1 MPRRKQAKRITMKD
15 IRSILRL
22 TFEQG
27 LSVREVSERLRIGK
41 TAVSTYLHRARQA
54 GICMWPIPV
63 AYDDDRQLE
72 KLLFKQAG
80 RPPQDTQ
87 EPDFSY
93 VSRELKR
100 KGVTLT
106 LLWQEYRAAHP
117 NGYGYTWF
125 CTNFAAYEQTVSP
138 RYRNRHEAGATMQ
151 TDYAGHTVPLVS
163 PQTGEIRQAQ
173 IFVAVLPASNLI
185 FSYASESQKL
195 PDWIEGQKRALNY
208 FGGVTKAIVCDNL
221 KSGVAVALWFEPTI
235 TATFEAFSE
244 HYGTT
249 ILPTR
254 VRKPRDK
261 AKIEG
266 SVLIAERWILARLRN
281 QTFFSL
287 ENLNAAIAELLED
300 INNRPMRHT
309 GKSRHAL
316 FEEIERAALRP
327 LPTADFEYAEWKS
340 AKVHPDYHI
349 EVAKTFYSVPHQL
362 IGKMVTVRLTHRVVE
377 IFFNHKRV
385 TSHRRRSECNGH
397 VTVKEH
403 MPKSHQRHAGMSAA
417 SLIRQANGISTNT
430 GIFVERVIRDKPHP
444 EQGYRAAL
452 GILSLARRYEHD
464 RLDAACERALVIN
477 ALTYTSVR
485 SILQAGLDRGHPVEE
500 VGKPLPVHSNIRG
513 RGYYH

>member
-1 MPRRKQAKRITMKD
+1 
-15 IRSILRL
+15 
-22 TFEQG
+22 
-27 LSVREVSERLRIGK
+27 V
-41 TAVSTYLHRARQA
+41 
-54 GICMWPIPV
+54 
-63 AYDDDRQLE
+63 
-72 KLLFKQAG
+72 
-80 RPPQDTQ
+80 
-87 EPDFSY
+87 
-93 VSRELKR
+93 
-100 KGVTLT
+100 
-106 LLWQEYRAAHP
+106 
-117 NGYGYTWF
+117 
-125 CTNFAAYEQTVSP
+125 
-138 RYRNRHEAGATMQ
+138 
-151 TDYAGHTVPLVS
+151 
-163 PQTGEIRQAQ
+163 Q
-173 IFVAVLPASNLI
+173 IFVAILPASNLT
-185 FSYASESQKL
+185 FSYASLSQKL

-254 VRKPRDK
+254 VKKPRDK

-266 SVLIAERWILARLRN
+266 AVLIAERWILARLRN

-287 ENLNAAIAELLED
+287 EDLNIAIAGLLD
-300 INNRPMRHT
+300 DLNGRVMRHYDKT
-309 GKSRHAL
+309 RRQL
-316 FEEIERAALRP
+316 FEEIEREALKP
-327 LPTADFEYAEWKS
+327 LPATDFEYAEWKS
-340 AKVHPDYHI
+340 AKVHPDYHV

-362 IGKMVTVRLTHRVVE
+362 IGKMVTVRLTHRMVE

-385 TSHRRRSECNGH
+385 ASHRRRSERNGH

-464 RLDAACERALVIN
+464 RLDAACERAGTVME
-477 ALTYTSVR
+477 T
-485 SILQAGLDRGHPVEE
+485 
-500 VGKPLPVHSNIRG
+500 GKPLPTHSNIRG

>member
-1 MPRRKQAKRITMKD
+1 MV
-15 IRSILRL
+15 
-22 TFEQG
+22 G
-27 LSVREVSERLRIGK
+27 
-41 TAVSTYLHRARQA
+41 
-54 GICMWPIPV
+54 
-63 AYDDDRQLE
+63 
-72 KLLFKQAG
+72 
-80 RPPQDTQ
+80 
-87 EPDFSY
+87 
-93 VSRELKR
+93 
-100 KGVTLT
+100 
-106 LLWQEYRAAHP
+106 
-117 NGYGYTWF
+117 
-125 CTNFAAYEQTVSP
+125 
-138 RYRNRHEAGATMQ
+138 
-151 TDYAGHTVPLVS
+151 
-163 PQTGEIRQAQ
+163 
-173 IFVAVLPASNLI
+173 
-185 FSYASESQKL
+185 
-195 PDWIEGQKRALNY
+195 
-208 FGGVTKAIVCDNL
+208 DNL

-287 ENLNAAIAELLED
+287 DNLNAAIAELLED

-340 AKVHPDYHI
+340 AKVHPDYHF

-377 IFFNHKRV
+377 VFFNHKRV
-385 TSHRRRSECNGH
+385 ASHRRRSERNGH

-430 GIFVERVIRDKPHP
+430 GIFVER
-444 EQGYRAAL
+444 
-452 GILSLARRYEHD
+452 
-464 RLDAACERALVIN
+464 
-477 ALTYTSVR
+477 
-485 SILQAGLDRGHPVEE
+485 GHP
-500 VGKPLPVHSNIRG
+500 R
-513 RGYYH
+513 

>member
-1 MPRRKQAKRITMKD
+1 MPRRKQAKRISMKD

-22 TFEQG
+22 TLEQG

-54 GICMWPIPV
+54 GICLWPVPA

-80 RPPQDTQ
+80 RPPQDMQ

-106 LLWQEYRAAHP
+106 LLWQEYRAVHP
-117 NGYGYTWF
+117 DGYGYTWF
-125 CTNFAAYEQTVSP
+125 CTNFAAYEQKQSP
-138 RYRNRHEAGATMQ
+138 TYRNRHEAGATMQ
-151 TDYAGHTVPLVS
+151 TDYAGHTVPLIN
-163 PQTGEIRQAQ
+163 PKTGEIRQAQ
-173 IFVAVLPASNLI
+173 IFVAVLPASNLT
-185 FSYASESQKL
+185 FSYASLSQKL

-266 SVLIAERWILARLRN
+266 TVLIAERWILARLRN

-287 ENLNAAIAELLED
+287 EDLNTAIAGLLED
-300 INNRPMRHT
+300 LNGRVMRHYDKT
-309 GKSRHAL
+309 RRQL
-316 FEEIERAALRP
+316 FDEIEREALRP
-327 LPTADFEYAEWKS
+327 LPATDFEYAEWKS

-362 IGKMVTVRLTHRVVE
+362 IGKMVTVRLTHRMVE

-385 TSHRRRSECNGH
+385 ASHRRRSERNGH

-485 SILQAGLDRGHPVEE
+485 SILQSGLDRAGTVMET
-500 VGKPLPVHSNIRG
+500 GKPLPTHSNIRG